1 MKRMM
6 FVMAIVATAIFG
18 RALAQSNLYVA
29 IIDVEN
35 SSFVCQE
42 TMSLEVY
49 AELLKNGEDVALK
62 EEFPNAAFA
71 LIYIDPETGALT
83 PTDAQA
89 QLKLFRQQD
98 PNWYAR
104 NVTLKNILKKSGKLF
119 LNTLEV
125 VMLITC
131 WTGSEV
137 LIPGSLELYKHGNT
151 FAKWARDQYRE
162 AFPNLPAAE
171 AV

>member
-1 MKRMM
+1 MKR
-6 FVMAIVATAIFG
+6 VMSLVTIVAAIFFG
-18 RALAQSNLYVA
+18 NALAQSNLYVA

-49 AELLKNGEDVALK
+49 AELVRNAEDEALK
-62 EEFPNAAFA
+62 EAYPNAAFA

-104 NVTLKNILKKSGKLF
+104 DVTLKNILKKSGKLF

-125 VMLITC
+125 IMLITC

-151 FAKWARDQYRE
+151 FAKWAHEQYRE
-162 AFPNLPAAE
+162 SFPVVPAAE
-171 AV
+171 AA